1 MKVITNL
8 NSVISLFLCEGHCS
22 FKVLIFFFAIFATVR
37 RKVSKMRSSIYSKI
51 DLGASKS
58 KSIPQKQDFYGT
70 VKHDIHVIS
79 FMPNYTF
86 MRVKSLDL
94 RCYMHPVSD
103 DTVKMVKRF
112 HCMFFKCLLT
122 LKNSKYS
129 LEFRTWQMYWPKE
142 KLDISDAQMGLIP
155 AFSSGVCWYIYYAT
169 EAKLLC
175 LRNTC
180 THVHLV
186 CLSDSVLITICHWN
200 NWFIKA
206 IMSKMRKH
214 EIICIYCRIDIW
226 TNSRFY

>member
-1 MKVITNL
+1 MNHLKVKKGLMFYNKVITKWYKIKKTIMKVITNL

-94 RCYMHPVSD
+94 RFVICIQSVMTLLKWLKDSIACSSNV
-103 DTVKMVKRF
+103 
-112 HCMFFKCLLT
+112 CLL
-122 LKNSKYS
+122 
-129 LEFRTWQMYWPKE
+129 
-142 KLDISDAQMGLIP
+142 
-155 AFSSGVCWYIYYAT
+155 
-169 EAKLLC
+169 
-175 LRNTC
+175 
-180 THVHLV
+180 
-186 CLSDSVLITICHWN
+186 
-200 NWFIKA
+200 
-206 IMSKMRKH
+206 
-214 EIICIYCRIDIW
+214 
-226 TNSRFY
+226 